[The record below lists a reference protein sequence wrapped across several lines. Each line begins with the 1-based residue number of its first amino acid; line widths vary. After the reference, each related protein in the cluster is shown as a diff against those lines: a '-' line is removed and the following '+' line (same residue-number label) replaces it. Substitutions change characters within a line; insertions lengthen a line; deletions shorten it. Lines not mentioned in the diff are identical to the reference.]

1 VERMIEKVHSVISSS
16 FDDSFR
22 IYCHYQL
29 TLINQSSHLR
39 KLKKWDDLFELW
51 SKTENANILFGFLNK
66 SSPEKTYVKL
76 EKKVSFE
83 IDQFKKDK
91 LLYER
96 HVLLLRRNKFLKSWS
111 HQDLVI
117 TFISNQ
123 RIKLNHIKKL
133 DQALSFFKTYLPDS
147 LERLFTFT
155 HSVIP
160 ISDRKLV
167 SFSREELPGYSYINL
182 YHRDEIDLLDD
193 LLHENGHHHLNA
205 ILRIKPLFNENND
218 LLFFSPWRRS
228 LRPLR
233 GIFHGYFTFFW
244 AYLLFF
250 EINKLIFVDKIK
262 LPTWVMKQKSKIQ
275 MRLFEEKMMLE
286 ISYKSLLIADQNN
299 LIYKDGLMLIHWLDK
314 IFKNHHEFNEEIF
327 NSLSFKDK
335 NKLQNLK
342 ESILS
347 FKEDRI

>member
-1 VERMIEKVHSVISSS
+1 MVQINHPHHSSS
-16 FDDSFR
+16 IDSFN

-29 TLINQSSHLR
+29 ILVKQSSILR

-51 SKTENANILFGFLNK
+51 SKTENGHFLFTLLK
-66 SSPEKTYVKL
+66 KYSPQKTYLEL
-76 EKKVSFE
+76 EKKITSE
-83 IDQFKKDK
+83 INQFKKDK
-91 LLYER
+91 LLFER
-96 HVLLLRRNKFLKSWS
+96 KVLLLKNIKFIKSWS
-111 HQDLVI
+111 HQDL
-117 TFISNQ
+117 TISLISDQ
-123 RIKLNHIKKL
+123 SFKMSHLKKME
-133 DQALSFFKTYLPDS
+133 QSLSFFKTYLPDS

-155 HSVIP
+155 HSIIP
-160 ISDRKLV
+160 ISDKKLV
-167 SFSREELPGYSYINL
+167 SFSREELPGYSYLNL
-182 YHRDEIDLLDD
+182 SHRDEIDLLDD

-250 EINKLIFVDKIK
+250 EINKLILIDKIE
-262 LPTWVMKQKSKIQ
+262 LPTWVMKQKAKIQ

-286 ISYKSLLIADQNN
+286 ISYNSLLIAHQNN
-299 LIYKDGLMLIHWLDK
+299 LLYKDGVLLIHSLNKMIKSHDQINLK
-314 IFKNHHEFNEEIF
+314 IFNTL
-327 NSLSFKDK
+327 SLKDK
-335 NKLQNLK
+335 NKLKNLK
-342 ESILS
+342 RSILS